1 MEPLTGQSRR
11 SAGRRGPLP
20 SPEFLEALERERAAV
35 TWSRA
40 LWQSLQVCS
49 EAEKRCNKQVP
60 PSPIAPPILPYKCSA
75 LLALLSVKS
84 PSSCL
89 TLLRQHDR
97 HPCHLKCLQ
106 HSDAPNL
113 SCRQVNLWIIYFYV
127 LSKDVDSSQKHPAHT
142 HRVQGTGSGS
152 SSSHC

>member
-106 HSDAPNL
+106 YSDAPNL
-113 SCRQVNLWIIYFYV
+113 SSRQVNLWIIYFYV